1 MSATYLGLPART
13 VVAAALAVGIVGTV
27 IGLAL
32 PTPLDRFAPCGL
44 VAEVEDGVTTYL
56 PASCSTPDELADR
69 LDTIRDA
76 RPSDRFAELNGADL
90 DADGQ
95 AAYLAEVDAVAAV
108 CGHIA
113 DQLAWERCADDARA
127 DHRAEVGR

>member
-1 MSATYLGLPART
+1 MTATYLGLPART
-13 VVAAALAVGIVGTV
+13 VVAAAVAVGIVGTA

-56 PASCSTPDELADR
+56 PASCSTAHELDDR
-69 LDTIRDA
+69 LDTIRT
-76 RPSDRFAELNGADL
+76 SDRFAELNGSDL
-90 DADGQ
+90 DAAGQ

-108 CGHIA
+108 CGHLA